1 MAEDKF
7 NYYKFMEEL
16 KEDFI
21 DEIENN
27 FNDVPTD
34 DEIQDRIHE
43 FADSRTPIY
52 YSEIIRMAYECEE
65 HWDMFFFEH
74 VEEETVVN
82 GTTYALGNTRH
93 EDSNVSKNDFSIYKK
108 VRDGGFEYKDKF
120 YPQEF
125 YVEVGTLDVSP
136 YAKRDEVLQAYNKWL
151 KTNKG

>member
-1 MAEDKF
+1 MTIASYIRKTINMLEASNIEYVAGRDFDK
-7 NYYKFMEEL
+7 
-16 KEDFI
+16 
-21 DEIENN
+21 
-27 FNDVPTD
+27 
-34 DEIQDRIHE
+34 
-43 FADSRTPIY
+43 
-52 YSEIIRMAYECEE
+52 
-65 HWDMFFFEH
+65 
-74 VEEETVVN
+74 EEETVVN

-136 YAKRDEVLQAYNKWL
+136 YAKRDEVLQAYNEWL

>member
-21 DEIENN
+21 NEIENN
-27 FNDVPTD
+27 FDGVPTD
-34 DEIQDRIHE
+34 DEITDRIHE

-74 VEEETVVN
+74 VGQETVVN
-82 GTTYALGNTRH
+82 YLQHQWYEIIANHIYNVAYEYIDARNKRTALA
-93 EDSNVSKNDFSIYKK
+93 E
-108 VRDGGFEYKDKF
+108 E
-120 YPQEF
+120 
-125 YVEVGTLDVSP
+125 
-136 YAKRDEVLQAYNKWL
+136 
-151 KTNKG
+151 